1 MGNPCLNPEHPVSIV
16 LRAQGGDEAALE
28 ELVTLYQERI
38 GGFVYSI
45 LGDTEAIPDICHS
58 VFVKMIV
65 GLKRLREPVSFE
77 PWLFRIARNA
87 CNDFLRRKRMRQIFV
102 PFERKH
108 EQVAAPARPERD
120 SRIDAMRRAI
130 GGLPARQR
138 ELISLLQDHD
148 WSYEDLARV
157 TNTTVGSV
165 KSRLFRAREFLRE
178 KITADELR
186 EIQREPANA
195 GRRESAAASP
205 VEESNDY

>member
-1 MGNPCLNPEHPVSIV
+1 MAKTPPGIPNISGFDSTPP
-16 LRAQGGDEAALE
+16 QGGDEAALE
-28 ELVTLYQERI
+28 ELFKAHQERI
-38 GGFVYSI
+38 GGFVDSI
-45 LGDTEAIPDICHS
+45 LGDTEAIPDILPFL
-58 VFVKMIV
+58 FVKMIV
-65 GLKRLREPVSFE
+65 GLKRLRENGQSE

-148 WSYEDLARV
+148 WSD
-157 TNTTVGSV
+157 
-165 KSRLFRAREFLRE
+165 
-178 KITADELR
+178 
-186 EIQREPANA
+186 
-195 GRRESAAASP
+195 
-205 VEESNDY
+205 